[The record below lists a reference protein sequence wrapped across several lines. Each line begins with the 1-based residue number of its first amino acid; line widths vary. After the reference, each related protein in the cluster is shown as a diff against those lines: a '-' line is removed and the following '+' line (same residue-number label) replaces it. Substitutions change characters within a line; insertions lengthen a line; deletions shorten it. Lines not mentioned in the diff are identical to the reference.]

1 LSITFAVER
10 HHQIIKILVIRK
22 MELNSIMR
30 LAFGWWWME
39 GFGGLTIKIYI

>member
-30 LAFGWWWME
+30 LAFGWRLVG
-39 GFGGLTIKIYI
+39 GFGGSTIKIYI